1 MVTVLLVIACVLASV
16 GLLWRYQRKIA
27 PPLADPLADPQV
39 VQAVF
44 TAASHKRVEVAAQI
58 EAAMARAVAEHMAHG
73 RDLNDSETLRAAMLD
88 ARNRVLGR

>member
-1 MVTVLLVIACVLASV
+1 MLYLSLLCVCVIAAA
-16 GLLWRYQRKIA
+16 GLYWRYQRKAVPTIE
-27 PPLADPLADPQV
+27 PRI
-39 VQAVF
+39 VQAVL
-44 TAASHKRVEVAAQI
+44 TAASHKRVETADQI